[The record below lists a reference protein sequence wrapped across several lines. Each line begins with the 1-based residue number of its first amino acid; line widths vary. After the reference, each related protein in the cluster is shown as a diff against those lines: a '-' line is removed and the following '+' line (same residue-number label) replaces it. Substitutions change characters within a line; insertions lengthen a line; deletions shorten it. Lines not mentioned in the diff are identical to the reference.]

1 MKPRVMPREIQCNQS
16 MRVSTN
22 NPALKAGAV
31 SRRAMWTVAIFM
43 LLSACASRQQVEW
56 LPDLPDRSFFEAA
69 YSEDSVNQTLQT
81 REEYLGWIKSF
92 YTGTLL
98 YPTGWFDVQEL
109 SLIHI

>member
-1 MKPRVMPREIQCNQS
+1 
-16 MRVSTN
+16 
-22 NPALKAGAV
+22 
-31 SRRAMWTVAIFM
+31 MWTVAIFM

-56 LPDLPDRSFFEAA
+56 LPDLPDRAFFEAA

-98 YPTGWFDVQEL
+98 YPTGWFDVQERVL
-109 SLIHI
+109 STSSPENVDAFGPRIEEMGRLIAAEWA